1 MRSYLNQAITI
12 CNAELQHEGSRLGR
26 LEDWNSNPR
35 RVSNYCPGPVAAMI
49 EKWPIVNLFLL
60 CSKYAFLRRWGIEIP
75 NNCSIV
81 LKPIFIFDAHW
92 EHFFSL
98 FQSSGWP
105 LCHQKW
111 LWQFC
116 WIGAT
121 KFSGLRSIHT
131 SFIPTFN
138 YGEDECRKPIF
149 SAANIEK
156 KKSLKSF
163 RDCQFWDLHLLVLS
177 IISSLWVCWRVV
189 KLRPKSSPKSWQ
201 LDDGNF
207 DHKPQYWAHEH
218 FWVQRSALRIFRVSL
233 VK

>member
-75 NNCSIV
+75 NNYSIV

-121 KFSGLRSIHT
+121 KFSGPFTLLLFQPSIMEEKMNAENRYFQRPTLRKKILEILSWLSILRSSSSCVEHHL
-131 SFIPTFN
+131 
-138 YGEDECRKPIF
+138 KPL
-149 SAANIEK
+149 
-156 KKSLKSF
+156 SLLAS
-163 RDCQFWDLHLLVLS
+163 RET
-177 IISSLWVCWRVV
+177 
-189 KLRPKSSPKSWQ
+189 SPKVISQVVTIRWRQ
-201 LDDGNF
+201 L
-207 DHKPQYWAHEH
+207 
-218 FWVQRSALRIFRVSL
+218 RS
-233 VK
+233 

>member
-92 EHFFSL
+92 EHFFL
-98 FQSSGWP
+98 TFPEFRVAPLSSKMIMTILLDRSNEVFRSQVHSHFFYSNLQLWRRWM
-105 LCHQKW
+105 QKTD
-111 LWQFC
+111 
-116 WIGAT
+116 I
-121 KFSGLRSIHT
+121 FSGQHWEKNPWNPFVIVNFEI
-131 SFIPTFN
+131 FIFLCWASSQAFEFA
-138 YGEDECRKPIF
+138 GESWNFAQSHLP
-149 SAANIEK
+149 S
-156 KKSLKSF
+156 
-163 RDCQFWDLHLLVLS
+163 RD
-177 IISSLWVCWRVV
+177 
-189 KLRPKSSPKSWQ
+189 
-201 LDDGNF
+201 N
-207 DHKPQYWAHEH
+207 
-218 FWVQRSALRIFRVSL
+218 
-233 VK
+233 

>member
-1 MRSYLNQAITI
+1 MHTGNI
-12 CNAELQHEGSRLGR
+12 
-26 LEDWNSNPR
+26 
-35 RVSNYCPGPVAAMI
+35 
-49 EKWPIVNLFLL
+49 
-60 CSKYAFLRRWGIEIP
+60 
-75 NNCSIV
+75 
-81 LKPIFIFDAHW
+81 
-92 EHFFSL
+92 FFSL

-121 KFSGLRSIHT
+121 KFSGLTSIHT

-138 YGEDECRKPIF
+138 YGGEDECRKPIF

>member
-60 CSKYAFLRRWGIEIP
+60 SSKYAFLRRWGIEIP

-98 FQSSGWP
+98 FQRFRVAPLSSKMIMTILLEQRSFQVHSHFFYSNLQLWRRWM
-105 LCHQKW
+105 QKTD
-111 LWQFC
+111 
-116 WIGAT
+116 I
-121 KFSGLRSIHT
+121 FSGQHWEEKILEILSWLSILRSSSSCVEHHL
-131 SFIPTFN
+131 
-138 YGEDECRKPIF
+138 KPL
-149 SAANIEK
+149 
-156 KKSLKSF
+156 SLLAS
-163 RDCQFWDLHLLVLS
+163 RET
-177 IISSLWVCWRVV
+177 
-189 KLRPKSSPKSWQ
+189 SPKVISQVVTIRWRQ
-201 LDDGNF
+201 L
-207 DHKPQYWAHEH
+207 
-218 FWVQRSALRIFRVSL
+218 RS
-233 VK
+233 

>member
-116 WIGAT
+116 WSNEV
-121 KFSGLRSIHT
+121 FRSIHT

-149 SAANIEK
+149 SAANIGK
-156 KKSLKSF
+156 KNPWNPFVIVNFEIFIFLCWASSQAFEFAGESWNFAQSHLPS
-163 RDCQFWDLHLLVLS
+163 RD
-177 IISSLWVCWRVV
+177 
-189 KLRPKSSPKSWQ
+189 
-201 LDDGNF
+201 N
-207 DHKPQYWAHEH
+207 
-218 FWVQRSALRIFRVSL
+218 
-233 VK
+233 

>member
-60 CSKYAFLRRWGIEIP
+60 SSKYAFLRRWGIEIP

-98 FQSSGWP
+98 FQRFRVAPLSSKMIMTILLEQRSFQVHSHFFYSNLQLSRRWM
-105 LCHQKW
+105 QKTD
-111 LWQFC
+111 
-116 WIGAT
+116 I
-121 KFSGLRSIHT
+121 FSGQHWEEKILEILSWLSILRSSSSCVEHHL
-131 SFIPTFN
+131 
-138 YGEDECRKPIF
+138 KPL
-149 SAANIEK
+149 
-156 KKSLKSF
+156 SLLAS
-163 RDCQFWDLHLLVLS
+163 RET
-177 IISSLWVCWRVV
+177 
-189 KLRPKSSPKSWQ
+189 SPKVISQVVTIRWRQ
-201 LDDGNF
+201 L
-207 DHKPQYWAHEH
+207 
-218 FWVQRSALRIFRVSL
+218 RS
-233 VK
+233 

>member
-116 WIGAT
+116 WSNEV
-121 KFSGLRSIHT
+121 FRSIHT

-138 YGEDECRKPIF
+138 YGGEDECRKPIF

-156 KKSLKSF
+156 KILEILS
-163 RDCQFWDLHLLVLS
+163 WLS
-177 IISSLWVCWRVV
+177 ILRSSSSCVEHHLKPLSLLASRET
-189 KLRPKSSPKSWQ
+189 SPKVISQVVTIRWRQ
-201 LDDGNF
+201 L
-207 DHKPQYWAHEH
+207 
-218 FWVQRSALRIFRVSL
+218 RS
-233 VK
+233 

>member
-75 NNCSIV
+75 NNYSIV

-98 FQSSGWP
+98 FQRFRVAPLSSKMIMTI
-105 LCHQKW
+105 L
-111 LWQFC
+111 LDRSNEVF
-116 WIGAT
+116 
-121 KFSGLRSIHT
+121 RSIHT

-138 YGEDECRKPIF
+138 YGGEDECRKPIF

-156 KKSLKSF
+156 KNPWNPFVIVNFEIFIFLCWASSQAFEFAGESWNFAQSHLPS
-163 RDCQFWDLHLLVLS
+163 RD
-177 IISSLWVCWRVV
+177 
-189 KLRPKSSPKSWQ
+189 
-201 LDDGNF
+201 N
-207 DHKPQYWAHEH
+207 
-218 FWVQRSALRIFRVSL
+218 
-233 VK
+233 